1 MNDEFEIYKI
11 KTRTQAEGRKTSDD
25 FAVLPF
31 SEYKQKILNEF
42 GVDSKQYLIVS
53 MYDQI
58 TCRDDFN
65 LRIVQSN
72 DQVLPDLNKYI
83 IVPDSQADVT
93 IIIQNYKT
101 DSIYGIIEKKFTNEL
116 SALIRAYIKK
126 TFKIRRRFIC

>member
-1 MNDEFEIYKI
+1 
-11 KTRTQAEGRKTSDD
+11 
-25 FAVLPF
+25 
-31 SEYKQKILNEF
+31 
-42 GVDSKQYLIVS
+42 

-58 TCRDDFN
+58 TARDDFN

-72 DQVLPDLNKYI
+72 DQVLPDLNNYL

-116 SALIRAYIKK
+116 SALIRVYIKK
-126 TFKIRRRFIC
+126 NI